1 MKPIADTARARRDA
15 AAPGAVLDGAVD
27 FAGSAPALHEESAP
41 TGRPVL
47 YGRDAELDSIQAL
60 LDGARVGHGGALVVR
75 GEPGIG
81 KSAIVDA
88 VIPRA
93 DGFTVLRTLG
103 VEAEHT
109 WSYAGLQMLLHPL
122 LDRIDRLPA
131 AQAEALRTALGMG
144 DGTGRAHSLQVGLAL
159 LNLLVDASA
168 KQPVYVVIDDA
179 HWLDRDSTNALLFAA
194 RRLST
199 ESITMVLVVRDGF
212 APDFPAPGIPELTL
226 GPLDLDASQAIL
238 DMRAD
243 EIPFTGRDW
252 ILRMSEGNPLAL
264 LELPAADN
272 EESLLLADTSN
283 SRYSTTSRI
292 KQAFTE
298 RIIALPEGTRT
309 IMLLAAA
316 EETGETAVIAEAAA
330 KLDASLADLEP
341 AEVDDLLRYHRGRIE
356 FVHPLIRS
364 TAYHSAPRA
373 RRIEA
378 HRALS
383 EAFGDGDIRAAR
395 HLAAATTGL
404 DEKAAAALE
413 SIASYEAERG
423 GCVAEMAALERAA
436 SFTPDPCR
444 RARRLTEAAQCAY
457 VAGMTGK
464 AVDLAEAAERLTDD
478 HVLLARTALIRATV
492 LSWAGNSKGFDVWME
507 SAEHYAATGHENTG
521 YPLLRGVWNAWET
534 GDFAKVK
541 YASGLASKYGGS
553 NNAWVR
559 RLARAAAGLNR
570 QPDDTAGEAV
580 DALRSLYD
588 YYQPLHEDFQAFDQV
603 LAARWRFLAGD
614 VPTAY
619 QAAAEQV
626 RACRE
631 RGAMSPLVQ
640 ALLVQAQTQ
649 FHYGRYADAQASAS
663 SAIELAHEQN
673 DRRALMQGR
682 IWVLLPIA
690 AIRGEER
697 RCRELVAAAIQDAPE
712 DSVIP
717 ADTALGL
724 LELGL
729 GRYEA
734 AFERLLRIAEGVT
747 PMEVLTQVPTLVEAA
762 FRSGRLAEVKEAFD
776 WFADWADATGR
787 SYWEALVERCR
798 ALFAIEAEAGTHF
811 ARAVELHRADD
822 IDPFERARTELLYGE
837 WLRRVRRINEA
848 RAHLREATEVFERLG
863 TVPWTQRA
871 QGELR
876 AAGDSTAIEAKPDL
890 AELLTPQ
897 ELQVVRLA
905 ADGLT
910 NRQIGEQLFV
920 SPRTVGYHLYNAYPK
935 LGVSSRTELAKLDL

>member
-1 MKPIADTARARRDA
+1 MKSIASPARKASKPVVQVGRDA
-15 AAPGAVLDGAVD
+15 AVSLSYP
-27 FAGSAPALHEESAP
+27 ESP
-41 TGRPVL
+41 THPPRPVL

-60 LDGARVGHGGALVVR
+60 LDGARVGHGGATVVR

-88 VIPRA
+88 VIERA
-93 DGFTVLRTLG
+93 EGFTVLRTLG

-122 LDRIDRLPA
+122 LDRIDNLPEV
-131 AQAEALRTALGMG
+131 QAESLRTALGLG
-144 DGTGRAHSLQVGLAL
+144 DGTAKPQRLQVGLAV

-179 HWLDRDSTNALLFAA
+179 HWLDRDSTDALLFAA
-194 RRLST
+194 RRLAT
-199 ESITMVLVVRDGF
+199 ESIAMVLVVRDGF

-226 GPLDLDASQAIL
+226 GPLDLQASQAIL
-238 DMRAD
+238 DTRTDAV
-243 EIPFTGRDW
+243 PYSGRDW
-252 ILRMSEGNPLAL
+252 LLRLAEGNPLAL
-264 LELPAADN
+264 LELPVADH
-272 EESLLLADTSN
+272 EDPLQPPTTSN

-298 RIIALPEGTRT
+298 RLIALPDCTRT
-309 IMLLAAA
+309 MLLVAAA
-316 EETGETAVIAEAAA
+316 EETGETAVIAEAAE
-330 KLDASLADLEP
+330 KLGACLSDLEP
-341 AEVDDLLRYHRGRIE
+341 AEIDDLVRYHQGRIE

-364 TAYHSAPRA
+364 AAYHSSPRT
-373 RRIEA
+373 RRIDA

-383 EAFGDGDIRAAR
+383 EAFGNGDIRHAR

-423 GCVAEMAALERAA
+423 GCVAEMAAMERAA
-436 SFTPDPCR
+436 SFTPDPCE
-444 RARRLTEAAQCAY
+444 RARRLVEASQTAY
-457 VAGMTGK
+457 AAGLVEK
-464 AVDLAEAAERLTDD
+464 ALELAESAERLTDN
-478 HVLLARTALIRATV
+478 HVLLARTALIRATI
-492 LSWAGNSKGFDVWME
+492 LSWAGDLGAFEVWME
-507 SAEHYAATGHENTG
+507 SAEHYAVNGNENTG

-534 GDFAKVK
+534 GDFTKVE
-541 YASGLASKYGGS
+541 YANELATRFGGS
-553 NNAWVR
+553 NNTWAK

-570 QPDDTAGEAV
+570 RPWVSAGEAV

-588 YYQPLHEDFQAFDQV
+588 YYQPLHDDFHRFDHV
-603 LAARWRFLAGD
+603 LAARWRLLAGD
-614 VPTAY
+614 VPAAH
-619 QAAAEQV
+619 AAASEKV
-626 RACRE
+626 RDCRE
-631 RGAMSPLVQ
+631 AGATSPLIQ
-640 ALLVQAQTQ
+640 ALLVQAEAQL
-649 FHYGRYADAQASAS
+649 HYGRYADAQAAAT
-663 SAIELAHEQN
+663 SAIELAAETD

-682 IWVLLPIA
+682 VWVLLPIA

-697 RCRELVAAAIQDAPE
+697 RCRELIAAAIEDAPE

-717 ADTALGL
+717 ADTSLGL
-724 LELGL
+724 LDLGL
-729 GRYEA
+729 GHYEA
-734 AFERLLRIAEGVT
+734 AFDRLHRLVEGAT

-762 FRSGRLAEVKEAFD
+762 FRSGRAGEVKEAFG

-787 SYWEALVERCR
+787 PYWEALVERCR
-798 ALFAIEAEAGTHF
+798 GLLATDAQAGAHF
-811 ARAVELHRADD
+811 ARAVELHHADD
-822 IDPFERARTELLYGE
+822 IDPFERARTELVYGE
-837 WLRRVRRINEA
+837 WLRRERRINEA

-863 TVPWTQRA
+863 AVPWTERA

-876 AAGDSTAIEAKPDL
+876 AAGDSTAIQTGPDL
-890 AELLTPQ
+890 AERLTPQ

>member
-1 MKPIADTARARRDA
+1 MKPTVR
-15 AAPGAVLDGAVD
+15 PETGAQHRNETVD
-27 FAGSAPALHEESAP
+27 CIVGEGTAP
-41 TGRPVL
+41 TYCEAPSHSSRTVL

-60 LDGARVGHGGALVVR
+60 LDGARLGHGGALVVR

-93 DGFTVLRTLG
+93 EGFTVLRTLG

-122 LDRIDRLPA
+122 LHRIDNLPA

-144 DGTGRAHSLQVGLAL
+144 DGTSRAAQRLQVGLAV

-168 KQPVYVVIDDA
+168 HRPVYVVIDDA
-179 HWLDRDSTNALLFAA
+179 HWLDRDSTDALLFAA
-194 RRLST
+194 RRMTT
-199 ESITMVLVVRDGF
+199 ESIGMVLVVRDGF
-212 APDFPAPGIPELTL
+212 APEFPAPGIPELTL
-226 GPLDLDASQAIL
+226 GPLDIEASQAIL
-238 DMRAD
+238 DTRSD
-243 EIPFTGRDW
+243 SVPFTSRDW
-252 ILRMSEGNPLAL
+252 ILRLAEGNPLAL
-264 LELPAADN
+264 LELPVADH
-272 EESLLLADTSN
+272 EDPLRTTEASN

-292 KQAFTE
+292 RQAFTE
-298 RIIALPEGTRT
+298 RIIALPESTRT
-309 IMLLAAA
+309 LLLVAAA
-316 EETGETAVIAEAAA
+316 EETGETAVIAEAAE
-330 KLDASLADLEP
+330 KLGANLCDLEP
-341 AEVDDLLRYHRGRIE
+341 AEIDDLARYHLGRIE

-364 TAYHSAPRA
+364 AAYHSATRA
-373 RRIEA
+373 RRIDA

-383 EAFGDGDIRAAR
+383 EAFGNGDIRHAR

-423 GCVAEMAALERAA
+423 GCVAEMVALERAA
-436 SFTPDPCR
+436 SFTPESEE
-444 RARRLTEAAQCAY
+444 RARRLVAASQTAY
-457 VAGMTGK
+457 VAGLVDK
-464 AVDLAEAAERLTDD
+464 AVELAEKAERLTEN
-478 HVLLARTALIRATV
+478 HELLARTALIRATI
-492 LSWAGNSKGFDVWME
+492 LSWAGDAGAFEVWMA
-507 SAEHYAATGHENTG
+507 SAEHYAVNGHENTG

-534 GDFAKVK
+534 GDFGKVE
-541 YASGLASKYGGS
+541 YANELATRFGGS
-553 NNAWVR
+553 NNTWAK

-570 QPDDTAGEAV
+570 RPWVNAGEAV

-588 YYQPLHEDFQAFDQV
+588 YYQPLHDDFRRFDLV
-603 LAARWRFLAGD
+603 LAARWRLLAGD
-614 VPTAY
+614 VPAAH
-619 QAAAEQV
+619 AAASEKV
-626 RACRE
+626 RDCRE
-631 RGAMSPLVQ
+631 AGATSPLIQ

-649 FHYGRYADAQASAS
+649 LHYGRYADAQSAAT
-663 SAIELAHEQN
+663 SAIELAHEQH

-682 IWVLLPIA
+682 VWVLLPIA

-697 RCRELVAAAIQDAPE
+697 RCRELVAAAIEDAPE

-724 LELGL
+724 LDLGL
-729 GRYEA
+729 GRHEA
-734 AFERLLRIAEGVT
+734 AFDRMHRIAEGST
-747 PMEVLTQVPTLVEAA
+747 PMEILTQVPTLVEAA
-762 FRSGRLAEVKEAFD
+762 FRCGRLGEVKEVFG

-798 ALFAIEAEAGTHF
+798 AMLEPDDEAGAHY

-822 IDPFERARTELLYGE
+822 VDPFERARTELAYGE
-837 WLRRVRRINEA
+837 WLRRERRINEA

-863 TVPWTQRA
+863 AVPWTERA

-876 AAGDSTAIEAKPDL
+876 AAGDSSAIEAKPDL
-890 AELLTPQ
+890 AEKLTPQ